1 MGTVANVLVGDASIT
16 LGVGVLARVIGYT
29 VDGATMTVRTSKADI
44 KVEED
49 DGTIIRRLIDQEVD
63 VTLNVAEGAMADLA
77 AAIPGAVATSPTITT
92 IGGGTLQSHRL
103 TLVGINPAGL
113 PRVIVLTAVNPTG
126 EIGVPYKKGEV
137 SVVPMT
143 FSALVSSV
151 GVFGSLTDAAAVAP
165 TLLSP
170 DADTKSNA
178 GGTAIEAQFSVN
190 MANPAGKHLEF
201 WFTEV
206 DTGIRA
212 FSAAT
217 VAGDTMT
224 LTVTGVPITAGKL
237 LALYYA
243 LGTITSVA
251 TGVLA
256 SFAAQTVVPRP

>member
-126 EIGVPYKKGEV
+126 EVGVPYKKGEV

-143 FSALVSSV
+143 FSALVSNV

-165 TLLSP
+165 TLVVGVN
-170 DADTKSNA
+170 TKSNA
-178 GGTAIEAQFSVN
+178 GGTAIEAKFSVN

-201 WFTEV
+201 WFTEQ